1 MNVRASVKLSS
12 QIIIKKCI
20 IFSHPTHSKHRKY
33 IYISLLDTANTPLY
47 LIFVSTDARVLNEK
61 STMKNLIFDT
71 YVPFAWQGIGLTIP
85 SEWNPGKI
93 SGEPN
98 SGEARLDDSQIA
110 RLELEWRDA
119 RGDDRVAQIADRYIE
134 GLAKN
139 AKKQKS
145 RLRVERNPK
154 DIGLDLPA
162 MKNTQYFVWE
172 SRYTVHTLAT
182 YSPTS
187 DRLIFIRIMGRT
199 DENLDSV
206 LPLVLNTLTDT
217 PSGSP
222 LTWALYDLVCQSPP
236 EYELENFELKSGHI
250 GLRFQKDSTRLNID
264 RFSLA
269 RTILNGKDLDEW
281 YVDFF
286 TKDLR
291 HIHVE
296 TDIQTRGPN
305 IVLSINGYP
314 KSRWQGLLQPLPFW
328 NMRPRQ
334 NLSGRVWT
342 DMDTNKIFS
351 VQTFWK
357 KSEGAPDLDAY
368 CKDVTAI
375 T

>member
-1 MNVRASVKLSS
+1 
-12 QIIIKKCI
+12 
-20 IFSHPTHSKHRKY
+20 
-33 IYISLLDTANTPLY
+33 
-47 LIFVSTDARVLNEK
+47 
-61 STMKNLIFDT
+61 MKNLIFDE
-71 YVPFAWQGIGLTIP
+71 YVPFAWHGIGLTIP

-93 SGEPN
+93 SGEAN
-98 SGEARLDDSQIA
+98 SGEVRLDDSQIA
-110 RLELEWRDA
+110 RIELEWKEA
-119 RGDDRVAQIADRYIE
+119 RGDDRVEQIVDRYIE

-154 DIGLDLPA
+154 AIDLDLPA
-162 MKNTQYFVWE
+162 MQNTQYFVWE

-182 YSPTS
+182 YSPAS
-187 DRLIFIRIMGRT
+187 DRLIFIRIMSRT
-199 DENLDSV
+199 DENLDAV
-206 LPLVLNTLTDT
+206 LPLVFNTLRDT
-217 PSGSP
+217 PPGDP
-222 LTWALYDLVCQSPP
+222 LTWALYDMICQSPP

-269 RTILNGKDLDEW
+269 RTILNSKDLDEW
-281 YVDFF
+281 YVEFF

-296 TDIQTRGPN
+296 TDIQTQDTN
-305 IVLSINGYP
+305 IVLSVNGYP

-342 DMDTNKIFS
+342 DMETNKIFV

-357 KSEGAPDLDAY
+357 KSEGAPNLDAY

-375 T
+375 S